1 MYQVVEF
8 IKDKNLSYYRKI
20 INIRILSEIDK
31 NKSSKF
37 KNIYNYCSAV
47 LHNIKREDIYNELN
61 ELNICEQDIINSILD
76 NYHINIE
83 TIPNDYFKDFNIS
96 ELSNFEKII
105 STSACDANADNN
117 VQSYHAVK
125 ALDLLIEHWQHG
137 DILKK
142 WADKGGRTFINNL
155 F

>member
-1 MYQVVEF
+1 M
-8 IKDKNLSYYRKI
+8 
-20 INIRILSEIDK
+20 IDTK
-31 NKSSKF
+31 TIDSLTLLKF
-37 KNIYNYCSAV
+37 KNYEAKERW
-47 LHNIKREDIYNELN
+47 LHLIKY
-61 ELNICEQDIINSILD
+61 
-76 NYHINIE
+76 
-83 TIPNDYFKDFNIS
+83 DYFEDVDTEITIDFARRWGKLMQYYLKS
-96 ELSNFEKII
+96 DLSNFEKII